1 MAEIKIEKKPPV
13 WPWILLGLLLLGGL
27 IYWFAVRDN
36 DEVNTMA
43 DATDSTETMA
53 MDNMAETSAVAEYLT
68 FVEGDT
74 QPMGLD
80 HEYTNAALM
89 KLTAAIQAVADV
101 NDYDIKA
108 DLDQAK
114 EYATKIEQDPFETTH
129 ANSIR
134 KAAETLGGSL
144 HKMQEAKYPQLAN
157 EAQSVVDAANKID
170 PDVLTLDQKPAVKG
184 FFGEAASLLSKMN

>member
-27 IYWFAVRDN
+27 IYWFALRGDDGDTLVADN
-36 DEVNTMA
+36 
-43 DATDSTETMA
+43 TETMV
-53 MDNMAETSAVAEYLT
+53 MDNEIVVPAAVTDYLT
-68 FVEGDT
+68 FVDGDT
-74 QPMGLD
+74 EPMGLD

-89 KLTAAIQAVADV
+89 KLTAAIQAVAQV
-101 NDYDIKA
+101 NDYDIRA

-114 EYATKIEQDPFETTH
+114 EYAAKIEQDPFETTH

-134 KAAETLGGSL
+134 KAAETLGGTM
-144 HKMQEAKYPQLAN
+144 HRMQEAKFPQLSS
-157 EAQSVVDAANKID
+157 EAQTVVDAAGKID